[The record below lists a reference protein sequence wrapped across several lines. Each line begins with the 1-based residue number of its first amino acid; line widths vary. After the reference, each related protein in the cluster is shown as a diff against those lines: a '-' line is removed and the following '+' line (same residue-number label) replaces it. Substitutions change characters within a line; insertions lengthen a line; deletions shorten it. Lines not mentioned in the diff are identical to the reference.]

1 MQNTPETLKGMSMQ
15 SWLKY
20 FTVIFLLLAAPRALA
35 HLDSVR
41 MMVTFPNLVQ
51 QGFKL
56 DAVGSS
62 SGLKITGAK
71 LFVVVKQ
78 DQISKEIP
86 FVETQAGI
94 YEILQPSLPPGAYN
108 FKFVDRTFPNE
119 ALEYNIDATL
129 PRPVK
134 QSSLIFILPPTRG
147 VSVQNQN
154 LWWVILAAPIG
165 LFLILGIGWFGFRK
179 KQIQYSRFQH

>member
-1 MQNTPETLKGMSMQ
+1 MQ

-20 FTVIFLLLAAPRALA
+20 FSVVLLILAAPRALA

-41 MMVTFPNLVQ
+41 MMVTFPNSVQ

-71 LFVVVKQ
+71 LFVLVKQ
-78 DQISKEIP
+78 NNSTKELA

-94 YEILQPSLPPGAYN
+94 YEIVQPSLPPGAYN

-119 ALEYNIDATL
+119 ALEYNIDASL
-129 PRPVK
+129 PRPIK
-134 QSSLIFILPPTRG
+134 QSTLMFVLPPTRG
-147 VSVQNQN
+147 NNVQNQN
-154 LWWVILAAPIG
+154 LGWVILAAPIG
-165 LFLILGIGWFGFRK
+165 LFLMLGVGWFGFRK
-179 KQIQYSRFQH
+179 KYVQFAKLQN

>member
-1 MQNTPETLKGMSMQ
+1 MQ

-20 FTVIFLLLAAPRALA
+20 FSVVMLILAAPRALA

-41 MMVTFPNLVQ
+41 MMVTFPNSIQ

-62 SGLKITGAK
+62 SGLKITSAK

-78 DQISKEIP
+78 KNSTKELP
-86 FVETQAGI
+86 FVETQVGI
-94 YEILQPSLPPGAYN
+94 YEIAQPSLPPGAYN

-129 PRPVK
+129 PRPLK
-134 QSSLIFILPPTRG
+134 QSTLMFVLPPTRG
-147 VSVQNQN
+147 MGIQNQN
-154 LWWVILAAPIG
+154 LWLVILAAPIG
-165 LFLILGIGWFGFRK
+165 LFLMLGVGWFGFRK
-179 KQIQYSRFQH
+179 KHIHYSRLQN